1 MNHLTESCIIIYSY
15 KQYDQSGETEVI
27 HVEQPAGS
35 AVEVRIK
42 NAFAELMEQQ
52 PFSSLRTTS
61 IIQRAGVSHQS
72 FYRCFQNKYDLAIA
86 FFSKQM
92 YTALLFC
99 GKNAT
104 VRDVMFTILTIIKNN
119 SKLYANLLR
128 DAEGAKLFP
137 QILASLSSE
146 WTGFEPAWATTV
158 INADIIVNWANSRFA
173 TPVEDVYTRFIY
185 SLPAYELLTE
195 EELKT
200 YVERYESFRAKDFL
214 ACRHKKV
221 RE

>member
-1 MNHLTESCIIIYSY
+1 MLYSDR
-15 KQYDQSGETEVI
+15 KDHQPEEKEVI
-27 HVEQPAGS
+27 RVEQPASS
-35 AVEVRIK
+35 AVEVKIK

-61 IIQRAGVSHQS
+61 IIQRAQVSHQS
-72 FYRCFQNKYDLAIA
+72 FYRCFQNKYDLAVS

-104 VRDVMFTILTIIKNN
+104 VRDVMVTILTIIKNN

-128 DAEGAKLFP
+128 DAEGAELFP
-137 QILASLSSE
+137 RILATLSSE
-146 WTGFEPAWATTV
+146 WTGFEPSWATTV
-158 INADIIVNWANSRFA
+158 INSKIIVTWANTRFA
-173 TPVEDVYTRFIY
+173 APIEDVYTQFLY

-195 EELKT
+195 EELKL
-200 YVERYESFRAKDFL
+200 YVERYERFGAKDFL

-221 RE
+221 RNGGKRRK

>member
-1 MNHLTESCIIIYSY
+1 M
-15 KQYDQSGETEVI
+15 I

-35 AVEVRIK
+35 VVEVRIK

-72 FYRCFQNKYDLAIA
+72 FYRCFQNKYD
-86 FFSKQM
+86 
-92 YTALLFC
+92 
-99 GKNAT
+99 
-104 VRDVMFTILTIIKNN
+104 
-119 SKLYANLLR
+119 LYANLLR